1 MLQRTIDSC
10 HIVDLVKTWSKA
22 VVNLVMEYSTQ
33 KYCHIPYLGFDDD
46 ALLNIPQIMA
56 FMVCV

>member
-22 VVNLVMEYSTQ
+22 VVNLVMEYSAQ

-46 ALLNIPQIMA
+46 DALLNLP
-56 FMVCV
+56 